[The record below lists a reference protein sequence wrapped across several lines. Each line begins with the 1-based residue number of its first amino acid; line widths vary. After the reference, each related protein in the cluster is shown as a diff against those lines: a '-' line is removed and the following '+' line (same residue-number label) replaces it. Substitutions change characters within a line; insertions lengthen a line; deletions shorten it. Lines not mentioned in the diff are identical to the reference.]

1 MVGER
6 RHGPPSLVPDAG
18 RAAGSSP
25 RTGRK
30 RSHSVTQV
38 AWVLELASHEGRE
51 APREAGHG
59 HALLHREAFGDTDSG
74 FQRLPPAPQEFA
86 FTVHRVGDVV
96 RPQGGGGRRRSP
108 ENTVVRPASPP
119 STRIR
124 TYDAHD
130 VLAHSQDEDP
140 RNSPPSLASSWG
152 NGQ

>member
-1 MVGER
+1 MVGEW

-30 RSHSVTQV
+30 RSHSVTRV

-51 APREAGHG
+51 APRAAGHG
-59 HALLHREAFGDTDSG
+59 HALLRREAFGDTDSG

-86 FTVHRVGDVV
+86 FTVHRVGVV
-96 RPQGGGGRRRSP
+96 VPLGRGRRRSR
-108 ENTVVRPASPP
+108 ETTVVRPASPP
-119 STRIR
+119 TTRIR

-130 VLAHSQDEDP
+130 VLAHSPDEDP
-140 RNSPPSLASSWG
+140 RNSPPSPASF
-152 NGQ
+152 

>member
-30 RSHSVTQV
+30 RSHSVTRV

-59 HALLHREAFGDTDSG
+59 HALLRREAFGDTDSG

-86 FTVHRVGDVV
+86 FTVHRVGVV
-96 RPQGGGGRRRSP
+96 VPLGAGEEAQPREHGRAAGEPPNHPHQDLRR
-108 ENTVVRPASPP
+108 
-119 STRIR
+119 TRR
-124 TYDAHD
+124 VGSFA
-130 VLAHSQDEDP
+130 
-140 RNSPPSLASSWG
+140 G
-152 NGQ
+152 